1 MQALIE
7 SVGSLSAQQKK
18 ALAVMLKQQGI
29 NLFEIA
35 PVFKRQEG
43 EPLRLSY
50 AQERQWFLWQLEPQS
65 PAYHLPRA
73 LRLKGRLDRA
83 ALQRSFDSLIARHES
98 LRTYLHED
106 LDQVLQVVRPELQLD
121 IPLETGDAAQLEA
134 QVQAEVA
141 KPFDLQQGPLLR
153 VKLLQVAPDDHV
165 LVLVLH
171 HIVSDGWSMQVMVD
185 ELVQLYVAYSQGQDL
200 RLPDLPIQY
209 PDYALWQRSWM
220 EAGEKE
226 RQLGYWCE
234 RLGGEQPVLE
244 LPLDH
249 PRPAV
254 QSYRG
259 ARLDIGLDAALVTG
273 LKALAQREGVTL
285 FMLLLASFQTLLY
298 RYSGQSDIR
307 IGVPIANR
315 NRSETERLIGFFVN
329 TQVLKADIDGQ
340 MTFRQLLAQVKQR
353 ALEAQ
358 SHQDLP
364 FEQLVEALQPERSLS
379 HNPLFQVMFNHQTEG
394 RRVRGEQQ
402 LPGLA
407 VETLEWDSLSAQ
419 FDLSLDTQESPEGI
433 WASLTYATDLFDV
446 ATLQRMAEHWQ
457 TLLRSVVGRAGNRIA
472 QLAMLVDDEQRRL
485 LQDWNHSAA
494 AFEDLVGVQGL
505 FEAQVQQHP
514 DAVALCLD
522 DQSISYAELNRQAN
536 RLAHHLISLGIGPE
550 VLVGVA
556 VERSFDMVVSL
567 LAVLKAGGAYVPL
580 DPQYPRERL
589 LHMLEDS
596 GVRLVL
602 TQAHVPMPL
611 PEGMATLDLADARL
625 ALCPERDPQVAVSPQ
640 NLAYV
645 IYTSGSTGKP
655 KGVAIN
661 HAALTEFSSIA
672 AGYSRLTREDR
683 VLQFA
688 TLNFDGF
695 VEQLYPALTHG
706 ATVVLRGPELWDSA
720 RLYDEI
726 IAQGITLADLPT
738 AYWNLFLLDC
748 LAAGP
753 RSYGALRQIHIGGEA
768 MPLDGPAQWLNAGLG
783 HVRLLNTYGPTEA
796 TVVSSVLD
804 CTAGTELI
812 GATASPIG
820 RSLPGRALYVLDR
833 DLNLAPLGAVGE
845 LYIGSRCGLA
855 RAYLNR
861 ALLTAERFVP
871 DPFGEAGER
880 LYRTGDLARYRA
892 DGVIEYV
899 GRVDH
904 QVKIR
909 GFRIELGEIEALLL
923 AQAGVRETLVL
934 AADNQLVAYLVAEQN
949 DAEALKSIL
958 REQLPDYMV
967 PAHLIFLERMPLNPN
982 GKLDRQALPKPD
994 ASQSQQVWVAPVTE
1008 LEQQVAAVWA
1018 DILGAERVGLTD
1030 HFFEMGGHSLLA
1042 MQVVSR
1048 LRHALGREV
1057 PLKLMFEQPRLEGFA
1072 ATLHALEAP
1081 EGEQAPPLLAVGREH
1096 PLPLSYAQ
1104 ERQWFLWQLDPDSAA
1119 YHIPSALRLKGAL
1132 DVSALQRSFEALVA
1146 RHESLRTHVQVQPE
1160 GARQVI
1166 RTDAALPIRLG
1177 EVNEADLQ
1185 AQVEAEIARPF
1196 DLQEG
1201 PLLRVTLLRLA
1212 EDDHVLVVVQHHIV
1226 SDGWSMQVMV
1236 DEWVQLYA
1244 AFSQG
1249 RAPDLPGMPI
1259 QYADYAVWQRTWM
1272 EAGEKARQLDYWRD
1286 LLGGEQP
1293 VLELPFDH
1301 QRPAQQ
1307 SHRGARLDVALPT
1320 TLAAELKALAQAQG
1334 VTLFM
1339 LLLASFQTLLHRY
1352 SGQQDIRVGV
1362 PIANRNRVET
1372 ERLIGFFVNTQVLK
1386 ADIDGQTTVAQLLA
1400 QVKQRAL
1407 EAQAHQDLPFEQLV
1421 EALQPE
1427 RSLSLNP
1434 LFQVMFNYQ
1443 AEGRTGDKPQA
1454 LAQLRIE
1461 GLAWDRLT
1469 AHFDLDL
1476 DVQQSPD
1483 GLWASLGYAT
1493 DLFEAST
1500 IERMARHWQ
1509 NLLQAMVADQQQTI
1523 AHLNLLDFD
1532 EQQHI
1537 LQLWNQVDAGFSAE
1551 RLVHELVADRAR
1563 ENPDAVAVKFD
1574 AQTLSYGE
1582 LDSQANRLAHALI
1595 ARGVGPEVR
1604 VAIAMPRSAES
1615 LVAFLAVMKAGGVYV
1630 PLDIEYPRD
1639 RLLYMMQDSR
1649 AQLLL
1654 THSRALQQL
1663 PIPEGLDTLAIDR
1676 TEDWADYR
1684 DTAPDVKLDGDNL
1697 AYVIYTSGSTG
1708 MPKGVA
1714 VSHGPLVAHIIATG
1728 ERYETS
1734 PADCELHFMSFAFDG
1749 SHEGWMH
1756 PLINGA
1762 SVLVRDDSLWLPEY
1776 TYAQMHRHNV
1786 TMAVFPP
1793 VYLQQLAEHAERDGN
1808 PPKVRVYCFG
1818 GDAVAQASYDL
1829 AWRALKPNYL
1839 FNGYGPTETVV
1850 TPLLWKAR
1858 RGDPCGAVYA
1868 PIGTLLGNRSGYVLD
1883 SQLNLQPIGVAG
1895 ELYLGGE
1902 GVARGY
1908 LERPAL
1914 TAERFVPD
1922 PFGKPGSRVYRS
1934 GDLTRGRPDGVVDY
1948 LGRVDHQ
1955 VKIRGFRIELGEI
1968 EARLREQDN
1977 VGETVVVAQDG
1988 PTGKQLVAYVVP
2000 AEGPLANET
2009 QLRETLRRALKTHLP
2024 DYMVPAHF
2032 MFLAQM
2038 PLTPNGKLDR
2048 KGLPQPDTA
2057 QSQGVWVEPVTPL
2070 QQQVAAIWAQVLG
2083 AERIGLN
2090 DHFFELGGH
2099 SLLAMQV
2106 ISRVR
2111 QLLGREVALRTLFE
2125 APQLEGFVLALQ
2137 AADQTLA
2144 PPMLAVGRDQP
2155 LALSFAQERQWF
2167 LWQLDPHSAAYHIP
2181 SVLRLNGHLDQQALQ
2196 RSFDALVMRHESL
2209 RTQIYQDGERAV
2221 QVIRPATALVIA
2233 RADADAV
2240 HLQQQVEAEI
2250 ARPFDLQSGPL
2261 LRVTLLRLT
2270 DDEHVLVLVQHHI
2283 VTDGWSMQ
2291 VMVDELVQLYAAYS
2305 QGQTPQLPELAL
2317 QYADYA
2323 HWQRQWMAAGERER
2337 QLAYWQQLLGGEQ
2350 PVLELPTANARPALQ
2365 SYRGASL
2372 QLELPPALAAGLN
2385 ALAQREGVTLF
2396 MVLLASFQSLLY
2408 RYSGQQDIRVG
2419 VPIANRSRVEVERL
2433 VGFFVNTQVFKADI
2447 DGQLS
2452 VGQLLQQVKRRSLDA
2467 QSHQDLPFEQLVE
2480 ALQPERSL
2488 SHNPLFQVMFNH
2500 QSEAGL
2506 MTSGQSLPDLRVEG
2520 LDWGSQT
2527 AQFDLSLDTQA
2538 SAEGIHATL
2547 TYATDLFAPAVLERM
2562 LAHWQNLLWGM
2573 LDDPQQRVSQLPL
2586 LEPVEQQTLV
2596 RQWNATARDY
2606 PQQPVHQLIEAQ
2618 VAQTPDAPALVF
2630 AAQRLS
2636 YADLNRRAN
2645 RLAHRLIQ
2653 AGVGPDVLVGLVV
2666 ERSIEMV
2673 VGLLAVLKAGGA
2685 YVPLDPDYPPERLA
2699 YMLED
2704 SGVKLLLTQ
2713 SHLLEQLPRAE
2724 GIECLLLG
2732 GSGFEDFP
2740 DTNPGLALDGEN
2752 LAYVIYTSG
2761 STGQPKGA
2769 GNRHWALTNRLC
2781 WMQEAYHLTPRDTV
2795 LQKTPFSFD
2804 VSVWEFFW
2812 PLMTGARLVVAAPG
2826 DHRDPA
2832 RMVALINA
2840 ERVTT
2845 LHFVPSMLQAFMQD
2859 AAVSSC
2865 QSLRRIV
2872 CSGEAL
2878 PVDAQQQV
2886 FAKLPA
2892 ASLYNLYGPTEAAI
2906 DVTHWTC
2913 IDEQRD
2919 TVPIGQPIANLQ
2931 TYVLDAQLQ
2940 AVPVGVAGEL
2950 YLGGLGLAR
2959 GYHRRPALT
2968 AERFIASPFELG
2980 ARLYRTGD
2988 RVRQRADGVIEY
3000 LGRLDHQVKL
3010 RGLRIELGEIEAR
3023 ILETAEVQE
3032 ASVQVV
3038 DGKHLVGYLVLQTP
3052 GEHWREPLSAHLAAH
3067 LPDYMIPAQWVL
3079 LEQMPLSPN
3088 GKLDRKALPKPDASQ
3103 HQQVFRAP
3111 HTEQEQRLATIWGEV
3126 LDVERVGLDDNFFEL
3141 GGHSLLVLMLKE
3153 RIRKATGKTLSVSQ
3167 LMLNPTVAGQVNC
3180 LGNGA
3185 GQSLIVKLNSQTEG
3199 TPLFLFHPS
3208 YGSVHCYKAIGLAL
3222 RERRPVMGVICR
3234 ALAEEGS
3241 AVPSWQ
3247 AMVEDYTGQLLDA
3260 LPEGRYRLAGWS
3272 MGGNL
3277 AMEVA
3282 YALEQAGR
3290 EVEVVGW
3297 IDASPPY
3304 WLKAYW
3310 DAAVIADDD
3319 DLSVNQR
3326 RVELLQVMFPASS
3339 QQIRTAWLDSQA
3351 FFSDEAQQWQALGAW
3366 AEEALGET
3374 FREIKASLL
3383 EGDEAQISWELDRTL
3398 GQRLKDADFKPL
3410 KAPLRCWWAAGSR
3423 AGQHRQLIEAT
3434 MEQVVGQGCVQQ
3446 SVLID
3451 STHDRIIDNAA
3462 FVQSFA
3468 DAMK

>member
-1 MQALIE
+1 
-7 SVGSLSAQQKK
+7 
-18 ALAVMLKQQGI
+18 MLKQQGI

-98 LRTYLHED
+98 LRTHLQQD
-106 LDQVLQVVRPELQLD
+106 ADQLLQVVSPELA
-121 IPLETGDAAQLEA
+121 LEIAFEKADAAQLEA
-134 QVQAEVA
+134 LVQAEVA

-153 VKLLQVAPDDHV
+153 VKLLQLAADEHV

-171 HIVSDGWSMQVMVD
+171 HIVADGWSMQVMVD
-185 ELVQLYVAYSQGQDL
+185 EWVQFYVAYSQGHAVH
-200 RLPDLPIQY
+200 LPDLSIQY

-226 RQLGYWCE
+226 RQLGYWRE
-234 RLGGEQPVLE
+234 QLGGEQPVLE
-244 LPLDH
+244 LPLDY

-259 ARLDIGLDAALVTG
+259 ARLDMSLDAALVTG

-298 RYSGQSDIR
+298 RYSGQPDIR
-307 IGVPIANR
+307 VGVPIANR
-315 NRSETERLIGFFVN
+315 NRAETEGLIGFFVN
-329 TQVLKADIDGQ
+329 TQVLKADVDGH
-340 MTFRQLLAQVKQR
+340 MTFSALLAQVKQR

-394 RRVRGEQQ
+394 RGPRGEQQ
-402 LPGLA
+402 LPGLD
-407 VETLEWDSLSAQ
+407 VEALEWGSQSAQ
-419 FDLSLDTQESPEGI
+419 FDLSLDTQESPDGI
-433 WASLTYATDLFDV
+433 WASLTYATDLFEA
-446 ATLQRMAEHWQ
+446 ATVQRMAEHWQ
-457 TLLRSVVGRAGNRIA
+457 RVLRAVVGRAGTRIA
-472 QLAMLVDDEQRRL
+472 QLGMLVDGEQRSL
-485 LQDWNHSAA
+485 LQDWNRSTA
-494 AFEDLVGVQGL
+494 AFEDVAGVHGL
-505 FEAQVQQHP
+505 FQAQARQRP

-522 DQSISYAELNRQAN
+522 DRSISYAELNRQAN
-536 RLAHHLISLGIGPE
+536 RLAHHLIGQGVGPE

-602 TQAHVPMPL
+602 SHAHVAMPL
-611 PEGMATLDLADARL
+611 PEGMATVDLADARL
-625 ALCPERDPQVAVSPQ
+625 ALCPESDPRVSVAAQ

-661 HAALTEFSSIA
+661 HGALTEFSSIA
-672 AGYSRLTREDR
+672 AGYSRLTADDR

-738 AYWNLFLLDC
+738 AYWHLFLLDC

-753 RSYGALRQIHIGGEA
+753 RAYGALRQVHIGGEA
-768 MPLDGPAQWLNAGLG
+768 MPLDGPQQWLKAGLG

-804 CTAGTELI
+804 CTAGTELM
-812 GATASPIG
+812 GASASPIG

-861 ALLTAERFVP
+861 AVLTAERFVP
-871 DPFGEAGER
+871 DPFGETGER

-909 GFRIELGEIEALLL
+909 GFRIELGEIETLLL
-923 AQAGVRETLVL
+923 AQEGVREALVL
-934 AADNQLVAYLVAEQN
+934 AAENQLVAYLVCEHH
-949 DAEALKSIL
+949 DVEALKSIL

-994 ASQSQQVWVAPVTE
+994 ASQAQQVWVAPVTE

-1018 DILGAERVGLTD
+1018 DILGAERVGLAD

-1048 LRHALGREV
+1048 LRQVLGREV
-1057 PLKLMFEQPRLEGFA
+1057 PLKLVFEQPRLEGFA
-1072 ATLHALEAP
+1072 TALQALEAR
-1081 EGEQAPPLLAVGREH
+1081 EGEQAPALLAVGREQ

-1104 ERQWFLWQLDPDSAA
+1104 ERQWFLWQLDPSSAA

-1132 DVSALQRSFEALVA
+1132 DISALQRSFDALVA
-1146 RHESLRTHVQVQPE
+1146 RHESLRTCVQE
-1160 GARQVI
+1160 HADGARQVI
-1166 RTDAALPIRLG
+1166 RPDATVPIRLG
-1177 EVNEADLQ
+1177 KVDEADLQ

-1196 DLQEG
+1196 DLQQG

-1212 EDDHVLVVVQHHIV
+1212 EDDHVLVLVQHHIV

-1236 DEWVQLYA
+1236 DELVQLYA

-1249 RAPDLPGMPI
+1249 RAPQLPGMPI
-1259 QYADYAVWQRTWM
+1259 QYADYAVWQRAWM

-1307 SHRGARLDVALPT
+1307 SHRGARLDVPLPA

-1339 LLLASFQTLLHRY
+1339 LLLASFQTLLYRY

-1362 PIANRNRVET
+1362 PVANRNRVET

-1407 EAQAHQDLPFEQLV
+1407 DAQAHQDLPFEQLV

-1434 LFQVMFNYQ
+1434 LFQVMFNHQ
-1443 AEGRTGDKPQA
+1443 VEGRPGDEPQS
-1454 LAQLRIE
+1454 LAHLRIE
-1461 GLAWDRLT
+1461 GLAWDRRT

-1476 DVQQSPD
+1476 DVQEGSD

-1500 IERMARHWQ
+1500 IERMACHWQ
-1509 NLLQAMVADQQQTI
+1509 NLLQAMVADQQQLVSQ
-1523 AHLNLLDFD
+1523 LNLLDQD
-1532 EQQHI
+1532 EQRHI
-1537 LQLWNQVDAGFSAE
+1537 LQLWNQTDAGFSAE
-1551 RLVHELVADRAR
+1551 RFVHELVADRAR
-1563 ENPDAVAVKFD
+1563 ENPTAVAVKFD
-1574 AQTLSYGE
+1574 TQTLSYDE
-1582 LDSQANRLAHALI
+1582 LDRQANRLAHALI

-1654 THSRALQQL
+1654 THTSALPQL
-1663 PIPEGLDTLAIDR
+1663 PIPDGMQTLAIDR
-1676 TEDWADYR
+1676 TEQWADYS
-1684 DTAPDVKLDGDNL
+1684 DTAPNVTLDGDNL

-1829 AWRALKPNYL
+1829 AWRALKPTYL

-1858 RGDPCGAVYA
+1858 KGDPCGAVYA

-1883 SQLNLQPIGVAG
+1883 AQLNLQPIGVAG

-1922 PFGKPGSRVYRS
+1922 PFGTPGSRVYRS

-1968 EARLREQDN
+1968 EARLREQDG

-2000 AEGPLANET
+2000 ADGSLANDTEF
-2009 QLRETLRRALKTHLP
+2009 RETLRRGLKTHLP

-2032 MFLAQM
+2032 MFLARM

-2057 QSQGVWVEPVTPL
+2057 QSQGAWVEPVTPL

-2111 QLLGREVALRTLFE
+2111 QLLEREVALRTLFE
-2125 APQLEGFVLALQ
+2125 QPQLESFVLALQ
-2137 AADQTLA
+2137 ATDQALA
-2144 PPMLAVGRDQP
+2144 PPMLAIGREQP

-2167 LWQLDPHSAAYHIP
+2167 LWQLDPRSAAYHIP
-2181 SVLRLNGHLDQQALQ
+2181 SVLRLTGRLDQQALQ
-2196 RSFDALVMRHESL
+2196 RSFDDLVARHESL
-2209 RTQIYQDGERAV
+2209 RTQVYQDGERAF
-2221 QVIRPATALVIA
+2221 QLIRPATALVIA
-2233 RADADAV
+2233 RVEADAEN
-2240 HLQQQVEAEI
+2240 LQQQVETEI
-2250 ARPFDLQSGPL
+2250 ARPFDLQAGPL
-2261 LRVTLLRLT
+2261 LRVTLLRLA

-2291 VMVDELVQLYAAYS
+2291 VMVDELVQLYAAHC
-2305 QGQTPQLPELAL
+2305 QGQAPQLPELVL

-2323 HWQRQWMAAGERER
+2323 HWQRQWMVAGERER
-2337 QLAYWQQLLGGEQ
+2337 QLAYWRQLLGGEQ
-2350 PVLELPTANARPALQ
+2350 PMLELPTANARPAVQ

-2372 QLELPPALAAGLN
+2372 QLELPQALATGLK
-2385 ALAQREGVTLF
+2385 ALAQREDVTLF

-2408 RYSGQQDIRVG
+2408 RYSGQPDIRIG
-2419 VPIANRSRVEVERL
+2419 VPIANRNRVEVERV
-2433 VGFFVNTQVFKADI
+2433 VGFFVNTQVLKADI
-2447 DGQLS
+2447 DGQIT

-2467 QSHQDLPFEQLVE
+2467 QGHQDLPFEQLVE

-2500 QSEAGL
+2500 QSDAGL
-2506 MTSGQSLPDLRVEG
+2506 MTSGHSLPDLRVEG
-2520 LDWGSQT
+2520 LDWGSHT

-2538 SAEGIHATL
+2538 SADGIHATL
-2547 TYATDLFAPAVLERM
+2547 TYATDLFDPVVLERM
-2562 LAHWQNLLWGM
+2562 LAHWQNLLQGM
-2573 LDDPQQRVSQLPL
+2573 LNDPQQRVSQLPL
-2586 LEPVEQQTLV
+2586 LDPCEQQVLV
-2596 RQWNATARDY
+2596 AQWNATARDY
-2606 PQQPVHQLIEAQ
+2606 SRQPVHHLIEAQ
-2618 VAQTPDAPALVF
+2618 AAQTPDAPALVF
-2630 AAQRLS
+2630 AAQRLD
-2636 YADLNRRAN
+2636 YAELNRRAN
-2645 RLAHRLIQ
+2645 RLAHRLIR

-2666 ERSIEMV
+2666 ERSVEMV

-2685 YVPLDPDYPPERLA
+2685 YVPMDPDYPRERLA

-2713 SHLLEQLPRAE
+2713 SHLLQQLPIAE
-2724 GIECLLLG
+2724 GVECLVLG
-2732 GSGFEDFP
+2732 ESAFEGYP
-2740 DTNPGLALDGEN
+2740 DTNPDIVLDAEN

-2769 GNRHWALTNRLC
+2769 GNRHSALANRLC
-2781 WMQEAYHLTPRDTV
+2781 WMQEAYALSASDTV

-2832 RMVALINA
+2832 RLVALINA
-2840 ERVTT
+2840 EHVTT

-2865 QSLRRIV
+2865 HSVQRIV

-2892 ASLYNLYGPTEAAI
+2892 AGLYNLYGPTEAAI

-2913 IDEQRD
+2913 IDERRD

-2940 AVPVGVAGEL
+2940 VVPAGVAGEL
-2950 YLGGLGLAR
+2950 YLGGKGLAR
-2959 GYHRRPALT
+2959 GYHRRPGMT
-2968 AERFIASPFELG
+2968 AERFIASPFESG

-2988 RVRQRADGVIEY
+2988 RVRQRSDGVIEY

-3023 ILETAEVQE
+3023 LLETAEVQE

-3038 DGKHLVGYLVLQTP
+3038 DGKHLVGYLVLQAP
-3052 GEHWREPLSAHLAAH
+3052 GEHWREALSAHLAAH
-3067 LPDYMIPAQWVL
+3067 LPDYMVPAQWVL

-3088 GKLDRKALPKPDASQ
+3088 GKLDRKALPKPDARQ
-3103 HQQVFRAP
+3103 HEQVFRAP
-3111 HTEQEQRLATIWGEV
+3111 QSELEQRLATIWGEV

-3141 GGHSLLVLMLKE
+3141 GGHSLLVLMLRE
-3153 RIRKATGKTLSVSQ
+3153 RIRKATGRVLSVSQ

-3185 GQSLIVKLNSQTEG
+3185 GPSLIVKLNSQTQG

-3222 RERRPVMGVICR
+3222 REQRPVMGVICR

-3247 AMVEDYTGQLLDA
+3247 AMVEDYTGQLLA
-3260 LPEGRYRLAGWS
+3260 AWPEGRYRLAGWS

-3297 IDASPPY
+3297 IDASPPH

-3310 DAAVIADDD
+3310 DAAVTADDD
-3319 DLSVNQR
+3319 ELSVNQR

-3339 QQIRTAWLDSQA
+3339 QQIHAAWQDSQA
-3351 FFSDEAQQWQALGAW
+3351 LFSDEVQQWQALGAW
-3366 AEEALGET
+3366 AEDALGET

-3410 KAPLRCWWAAGSR
+3410 KAPIRCWWAAASR
-3423 AGQHRQLIEAT
+3423 AGQHRRLIEAT
-3434 MEQVVGQGCVQQ
+3434 MEQVVGRACVQQ
-3446 SVLID
+3446 SVMID

>member
-1 MQALIE
+1 
-7 SVGSLSAQQKK
+7 
-18 ALAVMLKQQGI
+18 MLKQQGI

-98 LRTYLHED
+98 LRTHLQQD
-106 LDQVLQVVRPELQLD
+106 ADQLLQVVSPELA
-121 IPLETGDAAQLEA
+121 LEIAFEKADAAQLEA
-134 QVQAEVA
+134 LVQAEVA

-153 VKLLQVAPDDHV
+153 VKLLQLAADEHV

-185 ELVQLYVAYSQGQDL
+185 EWVQFYVAYSQGHAV
-200 RLPDLPIQY
+200 RLPDLSIQY

-226 RQLGYWCE
+226 RQLGYWRE
-234 RLGGEQPVLE
+234 QLGGEQPVLE
-244 LPLDH
+244 LPLDY

-259 ARLDIGLDAALVTG
+259 ARLDMGLDAALVTG

-307 IGVPIANR
+307 VGVPIANR
-315 NRSETERLIGFFVN
+315 NRAETEGLIGFFVN
-329 TQVLKADIDGQ
+329 TQVLKADVDGH
-340 MTFRQLLAQVKQR
+340 MTFSALLAQVKQR

-394 RRVRGEQQ
+394 RGPRGEQQ
-402 LPGLA
+402 LPGLD
-407 VETLEWDSLSAQ
+407 VEALEWGSQSAQ
-419 FDLSLDTQESPEGI
+419 FDLSLDTQESPDGI
-433 WASLTYATDLFDV
+433 WASLTYATDLFEA
-446 ATLQRMAEHWQ
+446 ATVQRMAEHWQ
-457 TLLRSVVGRAGNRIA
+457 RVLRAVVGRAGTRIA
-472 QLAMLVDDEQRRL
+472 QLGMLVDGEQRSL
-485 LQDWNHSAA
+485 LQDWNRSTA
-494 AFEDLVGVQGL
+494 AFEDVAGVHGL
-505 FEAQVQQHP
+505 FQAQARQRP

-522 DQSISYAELNRQAN
+522 DRSISYVELNRQAN
-536 RLAHHLISLGIGPE
+536 RLAHHLIGQGVGPE

-602 TQAHVPMPL
+602 THAHVAMPL
-611 PEGMATLDLADARL
+611 PEGMATVDLADARL
-625 ALCPERDPQVAVSPQ
+625 ALCPESDPRVSVAAQ

-661 HAALTEFSSIA
+661 HGALTEFSSIA
-672 AGYSRLTREDR
+672 AGYSRLTADDR

-726 IAQGITLADLPT
+726 ITQGITLADLPT
-738 AYWNLFLLDC
+738 AYWHLFLLDC

-753 RSYGALRQIHIGGEA
+753 RAYGALRQVHIGGEA
-768 MPLDGPAQWLNAGLG
+768 MPLDGPQQWLKAGLG

-804 CTAGTELI
+804 CTAGTELM
-812 GATASPIG
+812 GASASPIG

-861 ALLTAERFVP
+861 AVLTAERFVP
-871 DPFGEAGER
+871 DPFGETGER

-909 GFRIELGEIEALLL
+909 GFRIELGEIETLLL
-923 AQAGVRETLVL
+923 AQEGVREALVL
-934 AADNQLVAYLVAEQN
+934 AAENQLVAYLVCEHH
-949 DAEALKSIL
+949 DVEALKSIL

-994 ASQSQQVWVAPVTE
+994 ASQAQQVWVAPVTE

-1018 DILGAERVGLTD
+1018 DILGAERVGLAD

-1048 LRHALGREV
+1048 LRQVLGREV
-1057 PLKLMFEQPRLEGFA
+1057 PLKLVFEQPRLEGFA
-1072 ATLHALEAP
+1072 TALQALEAR
-1081 EGEQAPPLLAVGREH
+1081 EGEQAPALLAVGREQ

-1104 ERQWFLWQLDPDSAA
+1104 ERQWFLWQLDPSSAA

-1132 DVSALQRSFEALVA
+1132 DISALQRSFDALVA
-1146 RHESLRTHVQVQPE
+1146 RHESLRTCVQE
-1160 GARQVI
+1160 HADGARQVI
-1166 RTDAALPIRLG
+1166 RPDATVPIRLG
-1177 EVNEADLQ
+1177 KVDEADLQ

-1196 DLQEG
+1196 DLQQG
-1201 PLLRVTLLRLA
+1201 PLLRLTLLRLA
-1212 EDDHVLVVVQHHIV
+1212 EDDHVLVLVQHHIV

-1236 DEWVQLYA
+1236 DELVQLYA

-1249 RAPDLPGMPI
+1249 RAPQLPGMPI
-1259 QYADYAVWQRTWM
+1259 QYADYAVWQRAWM

-1293 VLELPFDH
+1293 VLELPFDR

-1307 SHRGARLDVALPT
+1307 SHRGARLDVPLPA

-1339 LLLASFQTLLHRY
+1339 LLLASFQTLLYRY

-1362 PIANRNRVET
+1362 PVANRNRVET

-1407 EAQAHQDLPFEQLV
+1407 DAQAHQDLPFEQLV

-1434 LFQVMFNYQ
+1434 LFQVMFNHQ
-1443 AEGRTGDKPQA
+1443 VEGRPGDEPQS
-1454 LAQLRIE
+1454 LAHLRIE
-1461 GLAWDRLT
+1461 GLAWDRRT

-1476 DVQQSPD
+1476 DVQEGSG

-1500 IERMARHWQ
+1500 IERMACHWQ
-1509 NLLQAMVADQQQTI
+1509 NLLQAMVADQQQLVSQ
-1523 AHLNLLDFD
+1523 LNLLDQN
-1532 EQQHI
+1532 EQRHI
-1537 LQLWNQVDAGFSAE
+1537 LALWNQTGAGFSAE

-1563 ENPDAVAVKFD
+1563 ENPAAVAVKFD

-1582 LDSQANRLAHALI
+1582 LDRQANRLAHALI
-1595 ARGVGPEVR
+1595 ARGIGPEVR

-1654 THSRALQQL
+1654 THSSALQQL
-1663 PIPEGLDTLAIDR
+1663 PIPDGMQTLAIDR
-1676 TEDWADYR
+1676 TEAWADYS
-1684 DTAPDVKLDGDNL
+1684 DTAPAVKLHGDNL

-1762 SVLVRDDSLWLPEY
+1762 SVLIRDDSLWLPEY

-1829 AWRALKPNYL
+1829 AWRALKPTYL

-1858 RGDPCGAVYA
+1858 KGDPCGAVYA

-1883 SQLNLQPIGVAG
+1883 AQLNLQPIGVAG

-1968 EARLREQDN
+1968 EARLREQDG

-2000 AEGPLANET
+2000 ADGSLANDTEF
-2009 QLRETLRRALKTHLP
+2009 RETLRRGLKTHLP

-2032 MFLAQM
+2032 MFLARM

-2057 QSQGVWVEPVTPL
+2057 QSQGAWVEPVTPL

-2111 QLLGREVALRTLFE
+2111 QLLEREVALRTLFE
-2125 APQLEGFVLALQ
+2125 QPQLESFVLALQ
-2137 AADQTLA
+2137 ATDQALA
-2144 PPMLAVGRDQP
+2144 PPMLAIGREQP

-2167 LWQLDPHSAAYHIP
+2167 LWQLDPRSAAYHIP
-2181 SVLRLNGHLDQQALQ
+2181 SVLRLTGRLDQQALQ
-2196 RSFDALVMRHESL
+2196 RSFDALVARHESL
-2209 RTQIYQDGERAV
+2209 RTQVYQDGERAF
-2221 QVIRPATALVIA
+2221 QLIRPATALVIA
-2233 RADADAV
+2233 RVEADAEN
-2240 HLQQQVEAEI
+2240 LQQQVETEI
-2250 ARPFDLQSGPL
+2250 ARPFDLQAGPL
-2261 LRVTLLRLT
+2261 LRVTLLRLA

-2291 VMVDELVQLYAAYS
+2291 VMVDELVQLYAAHC
-2305 QGQTPQLPELAL
+2305 QGQAPQLPELAL

-2337 QLAYWQQLLGGEQ
+2337 QLAYWRQLLGGEQ
-2350 PVLELPTANARPALQ
+2350 PMLELPTANARPAVQ

-2372 QLELPPALAAGLN
+2372 QLELPQALATGLK
-2385 ALAQREGVTLF
+2385 ALAQREDVTLF

-2408 RYSGQQDIRVG
+2408 RYSGQQDIRIG
-2419 VPIANRSRVEVERL
+2419 VPIANRNRVEVERV
-2433 VGFFVNTQVFKADI
+2433 VGFFVNTQVLKADI
-2447 DGQLS
+2447 DGQIT

-2467 QSHQDLPFEQLVE
+2467 QGHQDLPFEQLVE

-2500 QSEAGL
+2500 QSDAGL
-2506 MTSGQSLPDLRVEG
+2506 MTSGHSLPNLRVEG
-2520 LDWGSQT
+2520 LDWGSHT

-2538 SAEGIHATL
+2538 SADGIHATL
-2547 TYATDLFAPAVLERM
+2547 TYATDLFDPIVLERM
-2562 LAHWQNLLWGM
+2562 LAHWQNLLQGM
-2573 LDDPQQRVSQLPL
+2573 LNDPQQRVSQLPL
-2586 LEPVEQQTLV
+2586 LDPCEQQVLV
-2596 RQWNATARDY
+2596 AQWNATARDY
-2606 PQQPVHQLIEAQ
+2606 SCQPVHHLIEAQ
-2618 VAQTPDAPALVF
+2618 AAQTPDAPALVF
-2630 AAQRLS
+2630 AAQRLD
-2636 YADLNRRAN
+2636 YAELNRRAN
-2645 RLAHRLIQ
+2645 RLAHRLIR

-2666 ERSIEMV
+2666 ERSVEMV

-2685 YVPLDPDYPPERLA
+2685 YVPMDPDYPRERLA

-2713 SHLLEQLPRAE
+2713 SHLLQQLPIAQ
-2724 GIECLLLG
+2724 GVECLVLG
-2732 GSGFEDFP
+2732 ESAFEDYP
-2740 DTNPGLALDGEN
+2740 DTNPDIVLDAEN

-2769 GNRHWALTNRLC
+2769 GNRHSALANRLC
-2781 WMQEAYHLTPRDTV
+2781 WMQEAYALSASDTV

-2832 RMVALINA
+2832 RLVALINA
-2840 ERVTT
+2840 EHVTT

-2865 QSLRRIV
+2865 HSVQRIV

-2892 ASLYNLYGPTEAAI
+2892 AGLYNLYGPTEAAI

-2913 IDEQRD
+2913 IDERRD

-2940 AVPVGVAGEL
+2940 VVPAGVAGEL
-2950 YLGGLGLAR
+2950 YLGGKGLAR
-2959 GYHRRPALT
+2959 GYHRRPGMT
-2968 AERFIASPFELG
+2968 AERFIASPFESG

-2988 RVRQRADGVIEY
+2988 RVRQRSDGVIEY

-3023 ILETAEVQE
+3023 LLETAEVQE

-3038 DGKHLVGYLVLQTP
+3038 DGKHLVGYLVLQAP
-3052 GEHWREPLSAHLAAH
+3052 GEHWREALSAHLAAH
-3067 LPDYMIPAQWVL
+3067 LPDYMVPAQWVL

-3088 GKLDRKALPKPDASQ
+3088 GKLDRKALPKPDARQ
-3103 HQQVFRAP
+3103 HEQVFRAP
-3111 HTEQEQRLATIWGEV
+3111 QSELEQRLATIWGEV

-3141 GGHSLLVLMLKE
+3141 GGHSLLVLMLRE
-3153 RIRKATGKTLSVSQ
+3153 RIRKATGRVLSVSQ

-3185 GQSLIVKLNSQTEG
+3185 GPSLIVKLNSQTQG

-3222 RERRPVMGVICR
+3222 REQRPVMGVICR

-3247 AMVEDYTGQLLDA
+3247 AMVEDYTGQLLA
-3260 LPEGRYRLAGWS
+3260 AWPEGPYRLAGWS

-3310 DAAVIADDD
+3310 DAAVTADDD
-3319 DLSVNQR
+3319 ELSVNQR

-3339 QQIRTAWLDSQA
+3339 QQIHGAWQDSQA
-3351 FFSDEAQQWQALGAW
+3351 LFSDEVQQWQALGAW
-3366 AEEALGET
+3366 AEDALGET

-3410 KAPLRCWWAAGSR
+3410 KAPIRCWWAAASR
-3423 AGQHRQLIEAT
+3423 AGQHRRLIEAT
-3434 MEQVVGQGCVQQ
+3434 MEQVVGRACVQQ
-3446 SVLID
+3446 SVMID

>member
-1 MQALIE
+1 ME

-98 LRTYLHED
+98 LRTYLHQD
-106 LDQVLQVVRPELQLD
+106 VDQVLQVVRPELS
-121 IPLETGDAAQLEA
+121 LEIAFESADAAQLERL
-134 QVQAEVA
+134 VQAEIA
-141 KPFDLQQGPLLR
+141 KPFDLLQGPLLR
-153 VKLLQVAPDDHV
+153 VKLLQLAPDEHV
-165 LVLVLH
+165 LVLVQH

-185 ELVQLYVAYSQGQDL
+185 ELVQSYVAYSQGHDL
-200 RLPDLPIQY
+200 RLPDLSIQY

-226 RQLGYWCE
+226 RQLGYWCAQ
-234 RLGGEQPVLE
+234 LGGEQPVLE

-259 ARLDIGLDAALVTG
+259 ARLDMSLDAALVTG
-273 LKALAQREGVTL
+273 LKTLAQREGVTL

-307 IGVPIANR
+307 VGVPIANR
-315 NRSETERLIGFFVN
+315 NRAETERLIGFFVN

-340 MTFRQLLAQVKQR
+340 MTFSQLLAQVKQR

-379 HNPLFQVMFNHQTEG
+379 HNPLFQVMFNHQAEG
-394 RRVRGEQQ
+394 RGPRGVQQ
-402 LPGLA
+402 LPGLG
-407 VETLEWDSLSAQ
+407 VEALEWDSQSAQ

-433 WASLTYATDLFDV
+433 WASLSYATDLFEA
-446 ATLQRMAEHWQ
+446 ATVRRMAGHWQ
-457 TLLRSVVGRAGNRIA
+457 MLLRAVVGRVGNRIA
-472 QLAMLVDDEQRRL
+472 QLGMLVDDEQRRL
-485 LQDWNHSAA
+485 LQDWNSSAT
-494 AFEDLVGVQGL
+494 AFEDVVGVHGL
-505 FEAQVQQHP
+505 FQAQVRQRP
-514 DAVALCLD
+514 DAIALCLD
-522 DQSISYAELNRQAN
+522 NQSISYAELNRLAN
-536 RLAHHLISLGIGPE
+536 RLAHHLIDQGIGPE

-602 TQAHVPMPL
+602 TQAHVAMPL
-611 PEGMATLDLADARL
+611 PEGMATVDLADARL
-625 ALCPERDPQVAVSPQ
+625 ALCPESDPQVAVAAQ

-672 AGYSRLTREDR
+672 AGYSQLTAEDR

-768 MPLDGPAQWLNAGLG
+768 MPLDGPAQWLKAGLG

-804 CTAGTELI
+804 CTSGTETI

-833 DLNLAPLGAVGE
+833 DLNLAPLSAVGE

-861 ALLTAERFVP
+861 AVLTAERFVP
-871 DPFGEAGER
+871 DPFGEPGER

-923 AQAGVRETLVL
+923 AQDGVREALVL
-934 AADNQLVAYLVAEQN
+934 AADNQLVAYLVCERH
-949 DAEALKSIL
+949 DVELLKSIL

-967 PAHLIFLERMPLNPN
+967 PAHLILLERMPLNPN
-982 GKLDRQALPKPD
+982 GKLDRQALPKPA

-1008 LEQQVAAVWA
+1008 LEQQVAAVWT
-1018 DILGAERVGLTD
+1018 DILGAERVGLAD

-1048 LRHALGREV
+1048 LRHVLGREV
-1057 PLKLMFEQPRLEGFA
+1057 PLKLVFEQPRLEGFA
-1072 ATLHALEAP
+1072 TALQALEVH
-1081 EGEQAPPLLAVGREH
+1081 EGEQVPPLLAIGREQ

-1104 ERQWFLWQLDPDSAA
+1104 ERQWFLWQLDPSSAA

-1132 DVSALQRSFEALVA
+1132 DISALQRSFDALVA
-1146 RHESLRTHVQVQPE
+1146 RHESLRTCVQEQPS
-1160 GARQVI
+1160 GALQVI
-1166 RTDAALPIRLG
+1166 RPDAALPIRLDPIA
-1177 EVNEADLQ
+1177 EADLQ
-1185 AQVEAEIARPF
+1185 EQVEAEIARPF
-1196 DLQEG
+1196 DLQQG

-1212 EDDHVLVVVQHHIV
+1212 EDDHVLVLVQHHIV

-1236 DEWVQLYA
+1236 EELVKLYA

-1249 RAPDLPGMPI
+1249 QAPQLPDMPI
-1259 QYADYAVWQRTWM
+1259 QYADYAVWQRAWM

-1307 SHRGARLDVALPT
+1307 SHRGARLDVPLPIA
-1320 TLAAELKALAQAQG
+1320 LAAELKALAQAQG

-1339 LLLASFQTLLHRY
+1339 LLLASFQILLHRY

-1386 ADIDGQTTVAQLLA
+1386 AEIDEQTTVAQLLA

-1407 EAQAHQDLPFEQLV
+1407 DAQSHQDLPFEQLV

-1434 LFQVMFNYQ
+1434 LFQVMFNHQ
-1443 AEGRTGDKPQA
+1443 AEGRPGDEPPS
-1454 LAQLRIE
+1454 LASLRIE
-1461 GLAWDRLT
+1461 GLAWDRRT

-1476 DVQQSPD
+1476 DVQEGAD

-1509 NLLQAMVADQQQTI
+1509 NLLQAMVADQQQPI
-1523 AHLNLLDFD
+1523 SQLNLLGQD

-1537 LQLWNQVDAGFSAE
+1537 LQLWNQTDAGFSAE
-1551 RLVHELVADRAR
+1551 RLVHERVADRAR
-1563 ENPDAVAVKFD
+1563 ETPDAVAVKFD
-1574 AQTLSYGE
+1574 AQTLTYGE
-1582 LDSQANRLAHALI
+1582 LDRQANRLAHALI

-1604 VAIAMPRSAES
+1604 VAIAMPRSAEIM
-1615 LVAFLAVMKAGGVYV
+1615 VAFLAVMKAGGVYV

-1654 THSRALQQL
+1654 THTSALQQL
-1663 PIPEGLDTLAIDR
+1663 PIPDGLDSLAIDR
-1676 TEDWADYR
+1676 TEEWAGYS

-1714 VSHGPLVAHIIATG
+1714 VSHGPLVAHIVATG

-1762 SVLVRDDSLWLPEY
+1762 SVLIRDDSLWLPEY
-1776 TYAQMHRHNV
+1776 TYQQMHRHNV

-1829 AWRALKPNYL
+1829 AWRALKPTYL

-1858 RGDPCGAVYA
+1858 KGDPCGAVYA

-1968 EARLREQDN
+1968 EARLRELDN
-1977 VGETVVVAQDG
+1977 VGETVVIAQDS

-2000 AEGPLANET
+2000 ADGPLANET
-2009 QLRETLRRALKTHLP
+2009 GFRETLRRALKINLP

-2070 QQQVAAIWAQVLG
+2070 QRQVAAIWAQVLG

-2111 QLLGREVALRTLFE
+2111 QLLAREVALRTLFE
-2125 APQLEGFVLALQ
+2125 QPQLEGFVLALQ
-2137 AADQTLA
+2137 ATDQRSA

-2181 SVLRLNGHLDQQALQ
+2181 SVLRLNGRLDQRALQ
-2196 RSFDALVMRHESL
+2196 RSFDALVARHESL
-2209 RTQIYQDGERAV
+2209 RTQVYQDGERAFQRV
-2221 QVIRPATALVIA
+2221 RPATTLEIA
-2233 RADADAV
+2233 RADADGAN
-2240 HLQQQVEAEI
+2240 LQQQVEAEI
-2250 ARPFDLQSGPL
+2250 ARPFDLQAGPL
-2261 LRVTLLRLT
+2261 LRVTLLRLA

-2283 VTDGWSMQ
+2283 VSDGWSMQ
-2291 VMVDELVQLYAAYS
+2291 VMVDELVQLYAANS
-2305 QGQTPQLPELAL
+2305 QGQTLQLPELAL

-2323 HWQRQWMAAGERER
+2323 HWQRQWMATGERER
-2337 QLAYWQQLLGGEQ
+2337 QLAYWRQLLGGEQ
-2350 PVLELPTANARPALQ
+2350 PMLELPTAHARPAVQ

-2372 QLELPPALAAGLN
+2372 QLELPEALSAGLN

-2408 RYSGQQDIRVG
+2408 RYSGQQDIRIG
-2419 VPIANRSRVEVERL
+2419 VPVANRNRIEVERL
-2433 VGFFVNTQVFKADI
+2433 VGFFVNTQVLKADI
-2447 DGQLS
+2447 DGQIS

-2500 QSEAGL
+2500 QSDAGL
-2506 MTSGQSLPDLRVEG
+2506 MTPGQSLPDLRVEG

-2538 SAEGIHATL
+2538 SADGIHATL
-2547 TYATDLFAPAVLERM
+2547 TYATDLFEPAALKRM
-2562 LAHWQNLLWGM
+2562 LAHWQNLLQGM
-2573 LDDPQQRVSQLPL
+2573 LKDPQQRVSQLPL
-2586 LEPVEQQTLV
+2586 LDPSEQQVLV
-2596 RQWNATARDY
+2596 DQWNATTRDY
-2606 PQQPVHQLIEAQ
+2606 PRQPVHHLIEAQ

-2630 AAQRLS
+2630 GAQRLS
-2636 YADLNRRAN
+2636 YAELNRRAN
-2645 RLAHRLIQ
+2645 QLAHRLIH

-2685 YVPLDPDYPPERLA
+2685 YVPMDPDYPRERLA

-2713 SHLLEQLPRAE
+2713 SHLLEQLPIAQ
-2724 GIECLLLG
+2724 GVECLVLG
-2732 GSGFEDFP
+2732 ESTFERYP
-2740 DTNPGLALDGEN
+2740 DTNPGIVLDGEN

-2769 GNRHWALTNRLC
+2769 GNRHSALVNRLC
-2781 WMQEAYHLTPRDTV
+2781 WMQEAYALTASDTV

-2840 ERVTT
+2840 EQVTT
-2845 LHFVPSMLQAFMQD
+2845 LHFVPSMLQAFLQD

-2865 QSLRRIV
+2865 HCLRRIV

-2878 PVDAQQQV
+2878 PADAQQQV
-2886 FAKLPA
+2886 FSKLPA
-2892 ASLYNLYGPTEAAI
+2892 AGLYNLYGPTEAAI

-2913 IDEQRD
+2913 VEEGRD

-2940 AVPVGVAGEL
+2940 AVAVGVAGEL
-2950 YLGGLGLAR
+2950 YLGGIGLAR
-2959 GYHRRPALT
+2959 GYHRRPGLT
-2968 AERFIASPFELG
+2968 AERFIASPFEPG

-2988 RVRQRADGVIEY
+2988 RVRQRVDGVIEY

-3023 ILETAEVQE
+3023 ILETDDVQE

-3038 DGKHLVGYLVLQTP
+3038 DGRHLVGYLVLQAP
-3052 GEHWREPLSAHLAAH
+3052 GDNWREPLSAHLAAH
-3067 LPDYMIPAQWVL
+3067 LPDYMVPAQWVL

-3088 GKLDRKALPKPDASQ
+3088 GKLDRKALPKPDAGQ
-3103 HQQVFRAP
+3103 HTQAFRAP
-3111 HTEQEQRLATIWGEV
+3111 QTELEQCLATIWGEV
-3126 LDVERVGLDDNFFEL
+3126 LDVERVGLADNFFEL
-3141 GGHSLLVLMLKE
+3141 GGHSLLVLMLRE
-3153 RIRKATGKTLSVSQ
+3153 RIRKATGRSLSVSQ
-3167 LMLNPTVAGQVNC
+3167 LMLNPTVAGQVSC

-3185 GQSLIVKLNSQTEG
+3185 GHSLIVKLNSQTQG

-3222 RERRPVMGVICR
+3222 REQRPVMGVICR
-3234 ALAEEGS
+3234 ALAEQGS

-3247 AMVEDYTGQLLDA
+3247 AMVEDYTAQLLDA

-3310 DAAVIADDD
+3310 DAAVIADDVE
-3319 DLSVNQR
+3319 LSVNQR

-3339 QQIRTAWLDSQA
+3339 QQIHSAWLDSQVLS
-3351 FFSDEAQQWQALGAW
+3351 SDEGQQWQALGAW
-3366 AEEALGET
+3366 ADDALGET
-3374 FREIKASLL
+3374 FREIKATLL

-3410 KAPLRCWWAAGSR
+3410 KAPISCWWAAGSR

-3434 MEQVVGQGCVQQ
+3434 MQQVVGSACIQQ
-3446 SVLID
+3446 SVMID

>member
-73 LRLKGRLDRA
+73 LRLKGRLDRS
-83 ALQRSFDSLIARHES
+83 ALQRSFDTLIARHES
-98 LRTYLHED
+98 LRTCLHQD
-106 LDQVLQVVRPELQLD
+106 VDQVIQVVKPD
-121 IPLETGDAAQLEA
+121 MHLEIAEGVGEHTQLEA

-153 VKLLQVAPDDHV
+153 VKLLQLAPDEHV

-185 ELVQLYVAYSQGQDL
+185 ELVQLYVGYSQGQDV
-200 RLPDLPIQY
+200 RLPELPVQY

-226 RQLGYWCE
+226 RQLGYWVE
-234 RLGGEQPVLE
+234 LLGGEQPVLE

-249 PRPAV
+249 PRPPV

-259 ARLDIGLDAALVTG
+259 ARLDMDLDAVLVSS

-307 IGVPIANR
+307 VGVPIANR
-315 NRSETERLIGFFVN
+315 NRAETERLIGFFVN
-329 TQVLKADIDGQ
+329 TQVFKADIDGQ
-340 MTFRQLLAQVKQR
+340 MPFSQLLAQVKQR
-353 ALEAQ
+353 ALQAQ

-379 HNPLFQVMFNHQTEG
+379 HNPLFQVMFNHQTEAHKS
-394 RRVRGEQQ
+394 RGELQ

-407 VETLEWDSLSAQ
+407 LEALEWGSQSAQ
-419 FDLSLDTQESPEGI
+419 FDLSLDTQESPQGI
-433 WASLTYATDLFDV
+433 WASLTYATDLFDAPTV
-446 ATLQRMAEHWQ
+446 QRMAEHWQ
-457 TLLRSVVGRAGNRIA
+457 RLLRAIVGRADTRLA
-472 QLAMLVDDEQRRL
+472 QLAMLIDAEQRDL
-485 LQDWNHSAA
+485 LYAWNQDGPAFEAA
-494 AFEDLVGVQGL
+494 AGVHGL
-505 FEAQVQQHP
+505 FEAQVQRRP
-514 DAVALCLD
+514 EAMALCLGEHA
-522 DQSISYAELNRQAN
+522 ISYAELNRQAN
-536 RLAHHLISLGIGPE
+536 RLAHALIERGVGPE
-550 VLVGVA
+550 VRVGVA
-556 VERSFDMVVSL
+556 VERSFEMVVGL

-611 PEGMATLDLADARL
+611 PEGMMTLDVADSGLAHYG
-625 ALCPERDPQVAVSPQ
+625 ESNPQVKVDKH

-655 KGVAIN
+655 KGVAID
-661 HAALTEFSSIA
+661 HSALTEFSRMA
-672 AGYSRLTREDR
+672 ADYSRLTQDDR

-706 ATVVLRGPELWDSA
+706 ATVVLRGPQLWDSA

-753 RSYGALRQIHIGGEA
+753 RSYGALRQVHIGGEA
-768 MPLDGPAQWLNAGLG
+768 MPLDGPAQWVKAGLG

-804 CTAGTELI
+804 CTAAAEI
-812 GATASPIG
+812 VGATASPIG

-871 DPFGEAGER
+871 DPFGATGER

-923 AQAGVRETLVL
+923 AQPGVRETLVL
-934 AADNQLVAYLVAEQN
+934 AVDNQLVAYLVAEQQ
-949 DAEALKSIL
+949 DAATLKLTL

-967 PAHLIFLERMPLNPN
+967 PAHLIFLDRMPLNPN
-982 GKLDRQALPKPD
+982 GKLDRNALPKPD
-994 ASQSQQVWVAPVTE
+994 ASESQQAWVAPVTE

-1018 DILGAERVGLTD
+1018 QILGVERVGLTD

-1048 LRHALGREV
+1048 LRHTLGREV
-1057 PLKLMFEQPRLEGFA
+1057 PLKLVFEQPRLEGFA
-1072 ATLHALEAP
+1072 GALHAVEGGL
-1081 EGEQAPPLLAVGREH
+1081 GEQAPALVPVGRDQ

-1104 ERQWFLWQLDPDSAA
+1104 ERQWFLWQLAPDSAA
-1119 YHIPSALRLKGAL
+1119 YHIPSALRLKGRL
-1132 DVSALQRSFEALVA
+1132 DTAALQRSFDVLVA
-1146 RHESLRTHVQVQPE
+1146 RHESLRTCVEQHAD

-1166 RTDAALPIRLG
+1166 RAQFVLPIQC
-1177 EVNEADLQ
+1177 VDVQEADLQ
-1185 AQVEAEIARPF
+1185 AQVEAEIAQPF
-1196 DLQEG
+1196 NLQSG
-1201 PLLRVTLLRLA
+1201 PLLRVTLMRVA
-1212 EDDHVLVVVQHHIV
+1212 QDDHVLVLVQHHIV
-1226 SDGWSMQVMV
+1226 SDGWSMQVMI
-1236 DEWVQLYA
+1236 DELVQLYA
-1244 AFSQG
+1244 AFSRGQ
-1249 RAPDLPGMPI
+1249 AVQLPVMPI
-1259 QYADYAVWQRTWM
+1259 QYADFAVWQRTWM

-1307 SHRGARLDVALPT
+1307 SHRGARLDVPLPAS
-1320 TLAAELKALAQAQG
+1320 LAQGLKALAQAQG
-1334 VTLFM
+1334 VTMFM

-1386 ADIDGQTTVAQLLA
+1386 ADIDGHMTVAELLA

-1443 AEGRTGDKPQA
+1443 SEGRLGVQA
-1454 LAQLRIE
+1454 LSGLHIE
-1461 GLAWDRLT
+1461 GLEWERRT
-1469 AHFDLDL
+1469 AHFDLDM
-1476 DVQQSPD
+1476 DVHESTQ

-1493 DLFEAST
+1493 DLFEATT

-1509 NLLQAMVADQQQTI
+1509 NLLQAMVADQQQNI
-1523 AHLNLLDFD
+1523 GQLNLLDSD

-1537 LQLWNQVDAGFSAE
+1537 LQLWNCTDSGFSAE
-1551 RLVHELVADRAR
+1551 RLVHELFADRAR

-1574 AQTLSYGE
+1574 AQTLTYGE
-1582 LDSQANRLAHALI
+1582 LDTQANRLAHALI

-1604 VAIAMPRSAES
+1604 VAIAMPRSAEIM
-1615 LVAFLAVMKAGGVYV
+1615 VAFLAVMKAGGVYV

-1649 AQLLL
+1649 AKLLL
-1654 THSRALQQL
+1654 SHTNALQQL
-1663 PIPEGLDTLAIDR
+1663 PVAEGLETLAIDR
-1676 TEDWADYR
+1676 TEHWTGYS
-1684 DTAPDVKLDGDNL
+1684 DTAPSVNLDGDNL

-1762 SVLVRDDSLWLPEY
+1762 SVLIRDDSLWLPEY

-1808 PPKVRVYCFG
+1808 PPNVRVYCFG

-1829 AWRALKPNYL
+1829 AWRALKPTYL

-1934 GDLTRGRPDGVVDY
+1934 GDLTRGRADGVVDY

-1968 EARLREQDN
+1968 EARLREQPA
-1977 VGETVVVAQDG
+1977 VGETVVVAQES
-1988 PTGKQLVAYVVP
+1988 PSGKQLVAYVVP
-2000 AEGPLANET
+2000 AEPVTDPVAF
-2009 QLRETLRRALKTHLP
+2009 REALRRALKTRLP

-2032 MFLAQM
+2032 MFLDQM

-2048 KGLPQPDTA
+2048 KGLPQPDAA
-2057 QSQGVWVEPVTPL
+2057 QSQGEWVEPVTPL

-2083 AERIGLN
+2083 AARIGLT

-2111 QLLGREVALRTLFE
+2111 QLLEREVPLRTLFE
-2125 APQLEGFVLALQ
+2125 QPQLQGFVLALQ
-2137 AADQTLA
+2137 AAEKDLA
-2144 PPMLAVGRDQP
+2144 PPMVAIGRDQP
-2155 LALSFAQERQWF
+2155 LVLSFAQERQWF
-2167 LWQLDPHSAAYHIP
+2167 LWQLDPQSAAYHIP
-2181 SVLRLNGHLDQQALQ
+2181 SVLRLSGRLDQPALQ
-2196 RSFDALVMRHESL
+2196 CSFDRLVARHESL
-2209 RTQIYQDGERAV
+2209 RTRIDQQDERAV
-2221 QVIRPATALVIA
+2221 QVVLPAEPLPIM
-2233 RADADAV
+2233 RGDATEQT
-2240 HLQQQVEAEI
+2240 LQQQVEAEI
-2250 ARPFDLQSGPL
+2250 ARPFNLQQGPL
-2261 LRVTLLRLT
+2261 LRVTLLRLAE
-2270 DDEHVLVLVQHHI
+2270 DEHVLVLVQHHI
-2283 VTDGWSMQ
+2283 VSDGWSMQ
-2291 VMVDELVQLYAAYS
+2291 VMVDELVQLYSAYS
-2305 QGQTPQLPELAL
+2305 QGEVAQLPAPAL

-2323 HWQRQWMAAGERER
+2323 HWQREWMAAGERER
-2337 QLAYWQQLLGGEQ
+2337 QLAYWCELLGGEQ
-2350 PVLELPTANARPALQ
+2350 PVLELPTAHARPAQQ

-2372 QLELPPALAAGLN
+2372 ELELPTQLAEGLN

-2396 MVLLASFQSLLY
+2396 MLLLASFQGLLY
-2408 RYSGQQDIRVG
+2408 RYSGQHDIRVG
-2419 VPIANRSRVEVERL
+2419 VPIANRNRVEVERL
-2433 VGFFVNTQVFKADI
+2433 VGFFVNTQVLKADLDEQI
-2447 DGQLS
+2447 T
-2452 VGQLLQQVKRRSLDA
+2452 VTQLLHQAKRRSLDA

-2480 ALQPERSL
+2480 TLQPERSL
-2488 SHNPLFQVMFNH
+2488 SHNPLFQVLFNH
-2500 QSEAGL
+2500 QSDAGL
-2506 MTSGQSLPDLRVEG
+2506 ATRGRHLPDLRVEG

-2538 SAEGIHATL
+2538 TAQGIWATL
-2547 TYATDLFAPAVLERM
+2547 TYATDLFEPAMLTRM
-2562 LAHWQNLLWGM
+2562 LAHWQNLLQGM

-2586 LEPVEQQTLV
+2586 LGDAEQRIALQD
-2596 RQWNATARDY
+2596 WNATARDY
-2606 PQQPVHQLIEAQ
+2606 TEQPVHQLIEAQ
-2618 VAQTPDAPALVF
+2618 VELTPDAEALVF
-2630 AAQRLS
+2630 AGQRLS
-2636 YADLNRRAN
+2636 YAQLNRRAN
-2645 RLAHRLIQ
+2645 RLAHRLMD
-2653 AGVGPDVLVGLVV
+2653 AGVGPDVLVGLAV

-2673 VGLLAVLKAGGA
+2673 VGVLAVLKAGGA
-2685 YVPLDPDYPPERLA
+2685 YVPLDPEYPRERLA

-2713 SHLLEQLPRAE
+2713 AHLLEQLPIPE
-2724 GIECLLLG
+2724 GLETLVLG
-2732 GSGFEDFP
+2732 EAGFDGYSEA
-2740 DTNPGLALDGEN
+2740 NPGIVLEGEN

-2769 GNRHWALTNRLC
+2769 GNRHCALTNRLC
-2781 WMQEAYHLTPRDTV
+2781 WMQEAYGLNARDTI

-2832 RMVALINA
+2832 RLVALINA
-2840 ERVTT
+2840 EQVTT
-2845 LHFVPSMLQAFMQD
+2845 LHFVPSMLQAFLQD
-2859 AAVSSC
+2859 PAVASC
-2865 QSLRRIV
+2865 HALQRIV

-2886 FAKLPA
+2886 LRKLPQTA
-2892 ASLYNLYGPTEAAI
+2892 LYNLYGPTEAAI

-2913 IDEQRD
+2913 VDEGRD
-2919 TVPIGQPIANLQ
+2919 TVPIGQPIANLC

-2940 AVPVGVAGEL
+2940 ATAVGVAGEL
-2950 YLGGLGLAR
+2950 YLGGIGLAR
-2959 GYHRRPALT
+2959 GYHRRPGLT
-2968 AERFIASPFELG
+2968 AERFVASPFAPGE
-2980 ARLYRTGD
+2980 RLYRTGD

-3023 ILETAEVQE
+3023 VLEHPQVQE

-3038 DGKHLVGYLVLQTP
+3038 DGKHLVGYLVLQAPSDT
-3052 GEHWREPLSAHLAAH
+3052 WRESLSEHLLAH
-3067 LPDYMIPAQWVL
+3067 LPDYMVPAQWVL
-3079 LEQMPLSPN
+3079 LAHMPLSPN
-3088 GKLDRKALPKPDASQ
+3088 GKLDRKALPKADAHLKERVYQ
-3103 HQQVFRAP
+3103 AP
-3111 HTEQEQRLATIWGEV
+3111 QTELEQRLAAIWSEV
-3126 LDVERVGLDDNFFEL
+3126 LEVERVGLNDNFFEL

-3153 RIRKATGKTLSVSQ
+3153 RIRKATGTTLSVSQ
-3167 LMLNPTVAGQVNC
+3167 LMLNPTIAGQVAC
-3180 LGNGA
+3180 LGGETRH
-3185 GQSLIVKLNSQTEG
+3185 SLIVKLNSQTQG

-3208 YGSVHCYKAIGLAL
+3208 FGSVHCYKAIGLAL
-3222 RERRPVMGVICR
+3222 RDQRPVLGVISR
-3234 ALAEEGS
+3234 ALVEEGS

-3247 AMVEDYTGQLLDA
+3247 AMVDDYTAQLLDA
-3260 LPEGRYRLAGWS
+3260 VPEGPFRLAGWS
-3272 MGGNL
+3272 LGGNL

-3290 EVEVVGW
+3290 VVEVVGW

-3310 DAAVIADDD
+3310 DTAVITDD
-3319 DLSVNQR
+3319 SEVPVNLR
-3326 RVELLQVMFPASS
+3326 RVELLQVMFAQSS
-3339 QQIRTAWLDSQA
+3339 QLIQDAWLRSQA
-3351 FFSDEAQQWQALGAW
+3351 VADDEVQQWQAFSTW
-3366 AEEALGET
+3366 AENALGET
-3374 FREIKASLL
+3374 YLEVKASLL
-3383 EGDEAQISWELDRTL
+3383 EGAEAQISWELDRAL
-3398 GQRLKDADFKPL
+3398 GQSLKDADFQPIQ
-3410 KAPLRCWWAAGSR
+3410 APISCWWAAASR
-3423 AGQHRQLIEAT
+3423 AGQHRQLIEAS
-3434 MEQVVGQGCVQQ
+3434 MAQVTGRACIEQ

>member
-1 MQALIE
+1 
-7 SVGSLSAQQKK
+7 
-18 ALAVMLKQQGI
+18 MLKQQGI

-73 LRLKGRLDRA
+73 LRLKGRLDRS
-83 ALQRSFDSLIARHES
+83 ALQRSFDALIARHES
-98 LRTYLHED
+98 LRTCLHQD
-106 LDQVLQVVRPELQLD
+106 VDQVLQVVKPD
-121 IPLETGDAAQLEA
+121 MHLEIAEGVGDRTQLEA

-153 VKLLQVAPDDHV
+153 VKLLQLAPDEHV

-185 ELVQLYVAYSQGQDL
+185 ELVQLYVGYSQGQDV
-200 RLPDLPIQY
+200 RLPELPVQY

-226 RQLGYWCE
+226 RQLGYWRE

-249 PRPAV
+249 PRPPL

-259 ARLDIGLDAALVTG
+259 ARLDMDLDAVLVNS

-307 IGVPIANR
+307 VGVPIANR
-315 NRSETERLIGFFVN
+315 NRAETERLIGFFVN
-329 TQVLKADIDGQ
+329 TQVFKADIDGQ
-340 MTFRQLLAQVKQR
+340 MPFSQLLAQVKQR

-379 HNPLFQVMFNHQTEG
+379 HNPLFQVMFNHQTEAHKS
-394 RRVRGEQQ
+394 RGELQ

-407 VETLEWDSLSAQ
+407 VEALEWGSQSAQ
-419 FDLSLDTQESPEGI
+419 FDLSLDTQESPQGI
-433 WASLTYATDLFDV
+433 WASLTYATDLFEAPTV
-446 ATLQRMAEHWQ
+446 QRMAEHWQ
-457 TLLRSVVGRAGNRIA
+457 RLLRAIVGRADTRVA
-472 QLAMLVDDEQRRL
+472 QLAMLIDEEQRDVL
-485 LQDWNHSAA
+485 YAWNQGGPVFEAA
-494 AFEDLVGVQGL
+494 AGVHGL
-505 FEAQVQQHP
+505 FEAQVQQRP
-514 DAVALCLD
+514 QAVALCLD
-522 DQSISYAELNRQAN
+522 EHTISYAELNRQAN
-536 RLAHHLISLGIGPE
+536 RLAHALIARGVGPE
-550 VLVGVA
+550 VRVGVA
-556 VERSFDMVVSL
+556 VERSFEMVVGL

-596 GVRLVL
+596 GVRVVL

-611 PEGMATLDLADARL
+611 PEGMATLDVADSGLAHYG
-625 ALCPERDPQVAVSPQ
+625 ESNPQVKVDKH

-655 KGVAIN
+655 KGVAID
-661 HAALTEFSSIA
+661 HAALTEFSRMA
-672 AGYSRLTREDR
+672 ADYSRLTQDDR

-706 ATVVLRGPELWDSA
+706 ATVVLRGPQLWDSA

-726 IAQGITLADLPT
+726 IARRITLADLPT

-753 RSYGALRQIHIGGEA
+753 RSYGALRQVHIGGEA
-768 MPLDGPAQWLNAGLG
+768 MPLDGPAQWVKAGLG

-804 CTAGTELI
+804 CTADAEI
-812 GATASPIG
+812 VGATASPIG

-871 DPFGEAGER
+871 DPFGETGER

-923 AQAGVRETLVL
+923 AQPCVRETLVL
-934 AADNQLVAYLVAEQN
+934 AVDNQLVAYLVAEQQ
-949 DAEALKSIL
+949 DAATLKLTL

-967 PAHLIFLERMPLNPN
+967 PAHLIFLDRMPLNPN
-982 GKLDRQALPKPD
+982 GKLDRHALPQPD
-994 ASQSQQVWVAPVTE
+994 ASQSQQAWVAPVTE

-1018 DILGAERVGLTD
+1018 QILGVERVGLTD

-1048 LRHALGREV
+1048 LRHTLGREV
-1057 PLKLMFEQPRLEGFA
+1057 PLKLVFEQPRLEGFA
-1072 ATLHALEAP
+1072 GALHALESGL
-1081 EGEQAPPLLAVGREH
+1081 GEQAPALVPVGRGQ

-1104 ERQWFLWQLDPDSAA
+1104 ERQWFLWQLAPDSAA
-1119 YHIPSALRLKGAL
+1119 YHIPSALRLKGRL
-1132 DVSALQRSFEALVA
+1132 DTAALQRSFDELVA
-1146 RHESLRTHVQVQPE
+1146 RHESLRTCVEQHAD

-1166 RTDAALPIRLG
+1166 HAQAVLPVQCID
-1177 EVNEADLQ
+1177 VQEADLQ
-1185 AQVEAEIARPF
+1185 AHVEAEIAQPF
-1196 DLQEG
+1196 NLQSG
-1201 PLLRVTLLRLA
+1201 PLLRVTLMRVA
-1212 EDDHVLVVVQHHIV
+1212 QDDHVLVLVQHHIV
-1226 SDGWSMQVMV
+1226 SDGWSMHVMI
-1236 DEWVQLYA
+1236 DELVQLYA

-1249 RAPDLPGMPI
+1249 QTVQLPVMPI
-1259 QYADYAVWQRTWM
+1259 QYADFAVWQRTWM
-1272 EAGEKARQLDYWRD
+1272 EAGEQARQLDYWRD
-1286 LLGGEQP
+1286 VLGGEQP

-1307 SHRGARLDVALPT
+1307 SHRGVRLDVPLPAE
-1320 TLAAELKALAQAQG
+1320 LAQGLKALAQAQG
-1334 VTLFM
+1334 VTMFM
-1339 LLLASFQTLLHRY
+1339 LLLASFQTLLYRY

-1386 ADIDGQTTVAQLLA
+1386 ADIDGHMTVAELLA

-1443 AEGRTGDKPQA
+1443 SEGQLGVQA
-1454 LAQLRIE
+1454 LTDLRVE
-1461 GLAWDRLT
+1461 GLEWERRT

-1476 DVQQSPD
+1476 DVHESTE

-1493 DLFEAST
+1493 DLFEAAT

-1509 NLLQAMVADQQQTI
+1509 NLLQAMVADQQQNI
-1523 AHLNLLDFD
+1523 GQLHLLDSD

-1537 LQLWNQVDAGFSAE
+1537 LQLWNRTDSGFSAK
-1551 RLVHELVADRAR
+1551 RLVHELFADRAR

-1574 AQTLSYGE
+1574 AQTLTYGE
-1582 LDSQANRLAHALI
+1582 LNSQANRLAHALI

-1604 VAIAMPRSAES
+1604 VAIAMPRGAEIM
-1615 LVAFLAVMKAGGVYV
+1615 VAFLAVLKAGGVYV

-1649 AQLLL
+1649 AKLLL
-1654 THSRALQQL
+1654 SHSSALAQL
-1663 PIPEGLDTLAIDR
+1663 PLAAGLDTLAIDR
-1676 TEDWADYR
+1676 TEDWTGYS
-1684 DTAPDVKLDGDNL
+1684 DTAPSVNLDGDNL

-1728 ERYETS
+1728 ERYETG

-1762 SVLVRDDSLWLPEY
+1762 SVLIRDDSLWLPEY
-1776 TYAQMHRHNV
+1776 TYQQMHRHNV

-1808 PPKVRVYCFG
+1808 PPNVRVYCFG

-1829 AWRALKPNYL
+1829 AWRALKPTYL

-1934 GDLTRGRPDGVVDY
+1934 GDLTRGRADGVVDY

-1968 EARLREQDN
+1968 EARLREQQA
-1977 VGETVVVAQDG
+1977 VGETVVVAQES
-1988 PTGKQLVAYVVP
+1988 PSGKQLVAYVVP
-2000 AEGPLANET
+2000 AEPVTDPVAF
-2009 QLRETLRRALKTHLP
+2009 REALRRALKTRLP

-2032 MFLAQM
+2032 MFLDQM

-2048 KGLPQPDTA
+2048 KGLPQPDAA

-2083 AERIGLN
+2083 AARIGLT

-2111 QLLGREVALRTLFE
+2111 QLLERDVPLRTLFE
-2125 APQLEGFVLALQ
+2125 QPQLQGFVLALH
-2137 AADQTLA
+2137 AAEEDLA
-2144 PPMLAVGRDQP
+2144 PPMRAIGRDQP

-2167 LWQLDPHSAAYHIP
+2167 LWQLDPQSAAYHIP
-2181 SVLRLNGHLDQQALQ
+2181 SILRLSGRLDQRALQ
-2196 RSFDALVMRHESL
+2196 CSFDSLVARHESL
-2209 RTQIYQDGERAV
+2209 RTRIDQQDERAV
-2221 QVIRPATALVIA
+2221 QVVLPAEPLSIM
-2233 RADADAV
+2233 RGDATEQT
-2240 HLQQQVEAEI
+2240 LQQQVEAEI
-2250 ARPFDLQSGPL
+2250 AKPFNLQHGPL
-2261 LRVTLLRLT
+2261 LRVTLLRLAE
-2270 DDEHVLVLVQHHI
+2270 DEHVLVLVQHHI
-2283 VTDGWSMQ
+2283 VSDGWSMQ
-2291 VMVDELVQLYAAYS
+2291 VMVDELVQLYSAYS
-2305 QGQTPQLPELAL
+2305 QGEVAQLPALAL

-2323 HWQRQWMAAGERER
+2323 HWQREWMAAGERER
-2337 QLAYWQQLLGGEQ
+2337 QLAYWSELLGGEQ
-2350 PVLELPTANARPALQ
+2350 PVLELPTAHARPALQ

-2372 QLELPPALAAGLN
+2372 ELELPTQLAEGLN

-2396 MVLLASFQSLLY
+2396 MLLLASFQGLLY

-2419 VPIANRSRVEVERL
+2419 VPIANRNRVEVERL
-2433 VGFFVNTQVFKADI
+2433 VGFFVNTQVLKADLDEQI
-2447 DGQLS
+2447 T
-2452 VGQLLQQVKRRSLDA
+2452 VTQLLQQAKRRSLDA

-2488 SHNPLFQVMFNH
+2488 SHNPLFQVLFNH
-2500 QSEAGL
+2500 QSDAGL
-2506 MTSGQSLPDLRVEG
+2506 ATRGRQLPDLRVEG

-2538 SAEGIHATL
+2538 TAQGIWATL
-2547 TYATDLFAPAVLERM
+2547 TYATDLFEPAMLTRM
-2562 LAHWQNLLWGM
+2562 LVHWQNLLQGM

-2586 LEPVEQQTLV
+2586 LDDTEQRSALQD
-2596 RQWNATARDY
+2596 WNATARDY
-2606 PQQPVHQLIEAQ
+2606 TQQPVHQLIEAQ
-2618 VAQTPDAPALVF
+2618 VELTPDAEALVF
-2630 AAQRLS
+2630 AGQRLT
-2636 YADLNRRAN
+2636 YAQLNRRAN
-2645 RLAHRLIQ
+2645 RLAHRLMA
-2653 AGVGPDVLVGLVV
+2653 AGVGPDVLVGLAV
-2666 ERSIEMV
+2666 ERSVEMV

-2685 YVPLDPDYPPERLA
+2685 YVPLDPEYPRERLA
-2699 YMLED
+2699 YMQED

-2713 SHLLEQLPRAE
+2713 AHLLEQLPIPE
-2724 GIECLLLG
+2724 GLETLVLG
-2732 GSGFEDFP
+2732 ESGFDGSSEA
-2740 DTNPGLALDGEN
+2740 NPGIVLEGEN

-2769 GNRHWALTNRLC
+2769 GNRHCALTNRLC
-2781 WMQEAYHLTPRDTV
+2781 WMQEAYGLSARDTV

-2832 RMVALINA
+2832 RLVELINA
-2840 ERVTT
+2840 EQVTT
-2845 LHFVPSMLQAFMQD
+2845 LHFVPSMLQAFLQD
-2859 AAVSSC
+2859 PDVGSC
-2865 QSLRRIV
+2865 HALQRIV

-2886 FAKLPA
+2886 LRKLPQTA
-2892 ASLYNLYGPTEAAI
+2892 LYNLYGPTEAAI

-2913 IDEQRD
+2913 VDEGRD
-2919 TVPIGQPIANLQ
+2919 TVPIGQPIANLC

-2940 AVPVGVAGEL
+2940 ATAVGVAGEL

-2959 GYHRRPALT
+2959 GYHRRPGLT
-2968 AERFIASPFELG
+2968 AERFVASPFAPGE
-2980 ARLYRTGD
+2980 RLYRTGD

-3023 ILETAEVQE
+3023 VLEHPQVQE

-3038 DGKHLVGYLVLQTP
+3038 DGKHLVGYLVLQAPSET
-3052 GEHWREPLSAHLAAH
+3052 WRESLGAHLLAH
-3067 LPDYMIPAQWVL
+3067 LPDYMVPAQWVL
-3079 LEQMPLSPN
+3079 LAHMPLSPN
-3088 GKLDRKALPKPDASQ
+3088 GKLDRKALPKADAHLQ
-3103 HQQVFRAP
+3103 ERVYQAP
-3111 HTEQEQRLATIWGEV
+3111 QTELEQRLATIWSEV
-3126 LDVERVGLDDNFFEL
+3126 LEVERVGLNDNFFEL

-3153 RIRKATGKTLSVSQ
+3153 RIRKATGTALSVSQ
-3167 LMLNPTVAGQVNC
+3167 LMLNPTIAGQVAC
-3180 LGNGA
+3180 LGGETRH
-3185 GQSLIVKLNSQTEG
+3185 SLIVKLNSQTQG

-3222 RERRPVMGVICR
+3222 REQRPVLGVISR
-3234 ALAEEGS
+3234 ALVEEGS
-3241 AVPSWQ
+3241 DVPSWQ
-3247 AMVEDYTGQLLDA
+3247 SMVDDYTAQLLDA
-3260 LPEGRYRLAGWS
+3260 VPEGPYRLAGWS
-3272 MGGNL
+3272 LGGNL

-3290 EVEVVGW
+3290 VVEVVGW
-3297 IDASPPY
+3297 IDASPPH

-3310 DAAVIADDD
+3310 DTAVIADD
-3319 DLSVNQR
+3319 SEVPVNQR
-3326 RVELLQVMFPASS
+3326 RVELLQVMFAPSS
-3339 QQIRTAWLDSQA
+3339 ALIQAAWLQSQA
-3351 FFSDEAQQWQALGAW
+3351 LSDDEVQQWQAFSAW
-3366 AEEALGET
+3366 AEDVLGET
-3374 FREIKASLL
+3374 YLEVKASLL
-3383 EGDEAQISWELDRTL
+3383 EGDEAQISWELDRAL
-3398 GQRLKDADFKPL
+3398 GQSLKDADFKPIQ
-3410 KAPLRCWWAAGSR
+3410 APIRCWWAAASR
-3423 AGQHRQLIEAT
+3423 AGQHRQLIEAS
-3434 MEQVVGQGCVQQ
+3434 MAQVMGRPCIEQ